1 MTVVR
6 IFTAPARE
14 SVTKILE
21 SNSTARPMTLPKEHV
36 FAIPESDVHDLTAA
50 SSRLVISEMLSVE
63 GEKSLT

>member
-6 IFTAPARE
+6 IYTAPARE

-21 SNSTARPMTLPKEHV
+21 SNSTARPMALPKEHV
-36 FAIPESDVHDLTAA
+36 FAIPNVHDLTAA